1 MINLSTNKKLD
12 IILANTNKA
21 LAKVI
26 NDIPPNEL
34 KKLDITTQNKDL
46 KSIINSMFEQTSK
59 SSSTDKAL
67 LELLKNNPTLKNL
80 SDISTNIKELLNA
93 IKSDKNPLPIEKTL
107 KNFLL
112 DMKDLSEPALKQKL
126 LDSGIFL
133 ESKLKNV
140 QNPQLE
146 LKNTLKELLPILKN
160 SNIFNAKT
168 LLEDIKNLLQ
178 NQTLKDSSN
187 TTLTKPQNENMK
199 ALEQLSKNIQNIVEK
214 LQIHLNKSD
223 IINTKEFAL
232 SLEKTIHQ
240 TSPKLLE
247 MSDFKL
253 SNLQESLSNLTTQL
267 QQSQIPQTKGIFDT
281 LNKILQL
288 LDTKIPL
295 EQFIDKKLPQDIR
308 NIVDNLKDIIKNS
321 DPIFSKESL
330 KTIEKLSTFDTP
342 QKLSTNHNIKEIISN
357 DLKAVLLKAG
367 DELSQSSHP
376 NQNEIIKHI
385 DKLALAIDYQQLL
398 SHLSNSSAI
407 YLPFSWETL
416 EGGNLNIKK
425 DKNDKFY
432 CDIELK
438 LKEYGELTLKLVLYD
453 KNQLNL
459 HIYSD
464 DVKFKELVKEHI
476 PSLRSALI
484 NTQITPREIRLFKK
498 TKEGIASKYNIE
510 NTPIDMGFE
519 VKV

>member
-26 NDIPPNEL
+26 KDISPDEL
-34 KKLDITTQNKDL
+34 KKLDVITQNKDL
-46 KSIINSMFEQTSK
+46 KSIINSMFEQTTK
-59 SSSTDKAL
+59 NSSTDKVL

-160 SNIFNAKT
+160 SNIFNAKA

-178 NQTLKDSSN
+178 NQILEETSN
-187 TTLTKPQNENMK
+187 TALTKPQDENLK
-199 ALEQLSKNIQNIVEK
+199 ALEQLSKNIQNIVKK
-214 LQIHLNKSD
+214 LQTHLNRSD
-223 IINTKEFAL
+223 
-232 SLEKTIHQ
+232 
-240 TSPKLLE
+240 
-247 MSDFKL
+247 
-253 SNLQESLSNLTTQL
+253 TT
-267 QQSQIPQTKGIFDT
+267 
-281 LNKILQL
+281 
-288 LDTKIPL
+288 
-295 EQFIDKKLPQDIR
+295 
-308 NIVDNLKDIIKNS
+308 KNS

-330 KTIEKLSTFDTP
+330 KTIEKLSAFDTP

-385 DKLALAIDYQQLL
+385 DKLTLAIDYQQLL

-407 YLPFSWETL
+407 YLPFSWEEL

-425 DKNDKFY
+425 DKNNKFY

-464 DVKFKELVKEHI
+464 NTEFKELVKEHI

-498 TKEGIASKYNIE
+498 TKDGIASTYNID